1 MRIITPTILH
11 FLSKIYIF
19 LHTIFIGFIHS
30 KELQTELSDQRVTL
44 ELVNETGSEVTRRAS
59 DDLSRQEQIRID
71 LADLNS
77 NFDRIAQEIQ
87 NQNRDLENALE
98 QLQQLHVKSHFKS

>member
-1 MRIITPTILH
+1 MYPRFIC
-11 FLSKIYIF
+11 F
-19 LHTIFIGFIHS
+19 LHTIFICFINS
-30 KELQTELSDQRVTL
+30 QELQTELSDQRVTL
-44 ELVNETGSEVTRRAS
+44 ELVNETGSEVIRRAS

>member
-1 MRIITPTILH
+1 M
-11 FLSKIYIF
+11 
-19 LHTIFIGFIHS
+19 
-30 KELQTELSDQRVTL
+30 QTELSDQRVTL
-44 ELVNETGSEVTRRAS
+44 ELVNETGSEVIRRSS
-59 DDLSRQEQIRID
+59 DDLSRQQQIRSD
-71 LADLNS
+71 LTDLNS